1 MELSQ
6 MKVDEFTAL
15 LGSDAPAP
23 GGGSAAA
30 LCGALGSAL
39 TSMVCALTLGREKYA
54 AWQASAEKAF
64 NKADLLRHEM
74 LQAIEEDTAAYTQ
87 MSTAMKLPKTT
98 EEEKALRSEAIQTAL
113 TVCTESPLKIMELS
127 LEALELT
134 LLQIGR
140 SNPNASSDLGVAAL
154 CLKSAL
160 QGAWLNVLINIGI
173 LKDKEMAEIYRLR
186 GEALLEQGK
195 TLADEICEQIEESL

>member
-1 MELSQ
+1 
-6 MKVDEFTAL
+6 
-15 LGSDAPAP
+15 
-23 GGGSAAA
+23 
-30 LCGALGSAL
+30 
-39 TSMVCALTLGREKYA
+39 
-54 AWQASAEKAF
+54 
-64 NKADLLRHEM
+64 
-74 LQAIEEDTAAYTQ
+74 

-173 LKDKEMAEIYRLR
+173 LKDKEMAETYRLR